1 MTLPVESTPY
11 RFRTPMN
18 SIIVGASQSGK
29 STFVRELLR
38 HPNLFDQ
45 PIDTIYWHHGIE
57 TRDLPT
63 DDSRIQ
69 TFSGLPEVETLKHL
83 CERDGLK
90 HRLVIIDD
98 LLTESLAN
106 KELLTQLWTRVS
118 HHCNVSLILLSQ
130 SLFDIPR
137 VIRNNCHYM
146 ILFKA
151 LADRLNI
158 VNLGKQL
165 FPGQLDYFMQS
176 FNNATERNFG
186 YIIISAHPR
195 EDQSHFRL
203 CTDVFGIPKLYLPKL
218 K

>member
-1 MTLPVESTPY
+1 M
-11 RFRTPMN
+11 
-18 SIIVGASQSGK
+18 
-29 STFVRELLR
+29 ELLR

-45 PIDTIYWHHGIE
+45 PIDTIHWHHGIE

-63 DDSRIQ
+63 NDARVQ
-69 TFSGLPEVETLKHL
+69 TFAGLPEVETLKHV
-83 CERDGLK
+83 CERDGFK

-106 KELLTQLWTRVS
+106 KELLTQLWTR
-118 HHCNVSLILLSQ
+118 
-130 SLFDIPR
+130 SLFEIPR
-137 VIRNNCHYM
+137 VIRNNCHYI

-165 FPGQLDYFMQS
+165 FPGQLEYFMNS
-176 FNNATERNFG
+176 FNDATDRNFG

-195 EDQSHFRL
+195 EDQNHFRL
-203 CTDVFGIPKLYLPKL
+203 ATDIFGVPKLYLPKN